1 MIRQIFPKYVFSIF
15 FILLLNT
22 ALAQKNKS
30 YSSHEVFAQN
40 IDSFFP
46 KNTITVEIGN
56 FSMASKQNKFSLT
69 QAGLG
74 ANIKYKKWS
83 LNLYNLFNYA
93 YTKGNIYDDYQNT
106 ETLFLL
112 GKMKKANSS
121 FLWNNQS
128 YFHLNY
134 RPDSIFN
141 FEIARDAPKIGYG
154 YQSLFLDQKHSPYTY
169 VKAEAKLWHIDY
181 QFMLNFLSD
190 KKFDTIALPFKRKYM
205 VNHTLSWNIHP
216 RVNFNFYES
225 VVWAPVDSSGNRG
238 IDVNYL
244 DPAIFFRPVE
254 FAIGSPDNAFLGIG
268 LNLKVFKSLYLYS
281 QLLLDEFVL
290 SHVKSRDGWWGNK
303 QALQAGMKTNT
314 LFSIP
319 NLEFLAEVNLIR
331 PFVYAHANNWQN
343 YSHLH
348 QSLGFWGGS
357 NQAEALVKLG
367 YKRKLLQGYI
377 FSSFRKWAEDSVA
390 QISLGNS
397 IFKSYELRNRDN
409 NHWFL
414 QGQKRQRLEIYLH
427 LNYAIIPRWDINLGI
442 NTGYSYDFYFKE
454 YSQAIFSISLN
465 SSINK
470 LKYRYLDFIRKYL

>member
-1 MIRQIFPKYVFSIF
+1 MICQITPKYIV
-15 FILLLNT
+15 T
-22 ALAQKNKS
+22 ALFVLLVNISFAQNKNN
-30 YSSHEVFAQN
+30 YSSHPVFAQN

-46 KNTITVEIGN
+46 KNTISVELGN
-56 FSMASKQNKFSLT
+56 FSLSSKQNTFSLT

-74 ANIKYKKWS
+74 ANINYKKWN
-83 LNLYNLFNYA
+83 LNLYNVFNYA
-93 YTKGNIYDDYQNT
+93 YVKGKIYDDYLNN

-112 GKMKKANSS
+112 GRMKKANSS
-121 FLWNNQS
+121 FIWNNQS
-128 YFHLNY
+128 YFHLKFQ
-134 RPDSIFN
+134 PDSIFN

-190 KKFDTIALPFKRKYM
+190 KKYDSITLPFKRKYM

-216 RVNFNFYES
+216 RVNFDFYES

-238 IDVNYL
+238 IDVNYI

-290 SHVKSRDGWWGNK
+290 SHIKSRDGWWGNK
-303 QALQAGMKTNT
+303 QALQLGMKTNS

-319 NLEFLAEVNLIR
+319 NMNFLAEINFIR

-357 NQAEALVKLG
+357 NQAEALVKIG
-367 YKRKLLQGYI
+367 YKRKKIQGYI
-377 FSSFRKWAEDSVA
+377 FSSLRKWAEDSVA

-409 NHWFL
+409 NHRFL
-414 QGQKRQRLEIYLH
+414 QGEKKQRLDIFLH
-427 LNYAIIPRWDINLGI
+427 VNYAIISKWDLNLGI

-454 YSQAIFSISLN
+454 NSQAIFSISIN
-465 SSINK
+465 SFINRI
-470 LKYRYLDFIRKYL
+470 KYRNLDFIREYL

>member
-1 MIRQIFPKYVFSIF
+1 MIRQIIPKYVFSIF

-22 ALAQKNKS
+22 AFAQKNKS

-46 KNTITVEIGN
+46 ENTISVEIEN
-56 FSMASKQNKFSLT
+56 FSMSSKQNKFSLT

-83 LNLYNLFNYA
+83 LNFYNLFNYA
-93 YTKGNIYDDYQNT
+93 YAKGKIYDDYQNN
-106 ETLFLL
+106 ETLLLL

-128 YFHLNY
+128 YFHLNF

-190 KKFDTIALPFKRKYM
+190 KKLDSISLPFKRKYM

-244 DPAIFFRPVE
+244 DPAIFLRPVE
-254 FAIGSPDNAFLGIG
+254 FALGSPDNAFLGIG

-281 QLLLDEFVL
+281 QILLDEFVL

-303 QALQAGMKTNT
+303 QALQAGMKTNA

-319 NLEFLAEVNLIR
+319 NLDFLAEINLIR

-367 YKRKLLQGYI
+367 YKRKLIQGYI

-414 QGQKRQRLEIYLH
+414 QGEKRQRLEIYLH
-427 LNYAIIPRWDINLGI
+427 VNYTILPKLDINLGL
-442 NTGYSYDFYFKE
+442 NAGYSYDFYFKE
-454 YSQAIFSISLN
+454 YSQAIFSINLN
-465 SSINK
+465 SSINR
-470 LKYRYLDFIRKYL
+470 LKYRYLDFIREYL